1 LRELVVSLLEDEG
14 LTTMLLKQYRADPT
28 PIRQARMTYRIKS
41 ALLAVMAIALL
52 GPTAK
57 ADAPKEIR
65 TEKNKP
71 VGLANF
77 LSAPS
82 NCGTNPGPVPL
93 PRLREKPS
101 KGVVGLQI
109 VVTDVAAS
117 DSCPARK
124 MPAIAL
130 FYTPNRDF
138 VGADSVQVELETS
151 DNKTPTLSFLI
162 KVDATAG
169 K

>member
-1 LRELVVSLLEDEG
+1 
-14 LTTMLLKQYRADPT
+14 
-28 PIRQARMTYRIKS
+28 MTYRIKS
-41 ALLAVMAIALL
+41 VLLAVMAIALV
-52 GPTAK
+52 GPMAK

-124 MPAIAL
+124 MPSIAL

-138 VGADSVQVELETS
+138 VGNDSVQVEFEAGDKKL
-151 DNKTPTLSFLI
+151 PTMSFLI
-162 KVDATAG
+162 KVEAADG

>member
-1 LRELVVSLLEDEG
+1 
-14 LTTMLLKQYRADPT
+14 
-28 PIRQARMTYRIKS
+28 MTYRLKS
-41 ALLAVMAIALL
+41 VLLAVMAIALF
-52 GPTAK
+52 GPMAK

-162 KVDATAG
+162 KVEETAG
-169 K
+169 KYAAEKKITPRDCAKEG